1 MKRSLHITADQSH
14 TVLVEDLNI
23 TYHSRHGAVKE
34 SQHVFIEAGLRA
46 IQTHPNERIYI
57 LEMGLG
63 TGLNAW
69 LTWEFAQAH
78 KRKIHY
84 MTVELFPLD
93 ASIYKELN
101 YVDESKRQQF
111 ELLHSS
117 SWNEVHALDH
127 HFHFEKKQVDIRQLK
142 TENTFHLIYYD
153 AFAPS
158 AQPELWT
165 QALFEKLYSHL
176 QANGILVTYCSKSDV
191 RRAMLA
197 AGFLVEKLPG
207 PPRKR
212 EMLRAKKVISRNETD
227 TVV

>member
-1 MKRSLHITADQSH
+1 MKRSLQITADQSH
-14 TVLVEDLNI
+14 TVLVDDLDI
-23 TYHSRHGAVKE
+23 TYHSRHGAVQE
-34 SQHVFIEAGLRA
+34 SQHVFIEAGLKA
-46 IQTHPNERIYI
+46 IQLEPKEQIHIF
-57 LEMGLG
+57 EMGLG

-69 LTWEFAQAH
+69 LTWQFAQSQA
-78 KRKIHY
+78 RNIHY
-84 MTVELFPLD
+84 TAVELFPLE

-101 YVDESKRQQF
+101 YVDDSKKHQF
-111 ELLHSS
+111 ELLHSC
-117 SWNEVHALDH
+117 SWNEPHQLDH
-127 HFHFEKKQVDIRQLK
+127 HFHFEKKQLDIRQLEI
-142 TENTFHLIYYD
+142 ENKFHLIYYD

-165 QALFEKLYSHL
+165 QALFEKLYSSL

-212 EMLRAKKVISRNETD
+212 EMLRAKKTIQP
-227 TVV
+227 